1 MSNIDVSVTLGNS
14 NTEGLSMDWEKLHSV
29 LESKGDDLVIMPKLV
44 ITGYEYNIG
53 KKKTAQLHLTVR
65 CVGFAN
71 TLLKAINGD
80 KVKDVTVTE
89 KPDGKSKKK
98 QPQEKPKAVQ
108 QQQRYTNK

>member
-44 ITGYEYNIG
+44 VTGYEYNIG

-80 KVKDVTVTE
+80 KVKDVIVTE

-98 QPQEKPKAVQ
+98 QQEKPKAVQ
-108 QQQRYTNK
+108 QQRYTSK